1 MVDIGS
7 FADSLQSIGTTC
19 QGKGLASSRHP
30 VNELRVRYWYQGIA
44 HALACKSAY
53 EVEKRIEPEHFRK
66 HHKRTIYPAKWP
78 RYARGDVVPQT
89 ALIRKVEAIVPGSEL
104 ELSHLL
110 WTILKHP
117 VNQKLPLRAWLAQLD
132 PEIQIMVLK
141 PQSRRVGAPKY
152 LVPFTNRLTQ
162 QLLRRGDLDALS
174 VLVIYW
180 WEAKEKGIADKIEEI
195 ATVIYRM
202 LLIVGALFR
211 QRNLHPLLL
220 IVFTDA
226 IFDQTPWLHG
236 RFGVDEETFSLL
248 LRVFHRNHQ
257 GDEILLDPWR
267 TEVSQIANYM
277 SGATG
282 FDLKFATDPFLLPVW
297 ELGPPMREQW
307 INWTVR
313 CHDWAWGWHCIFT
326 KKTGV
331 MPPTLSI
338 SVYQKRDKNPVRAGE
353 AWFEIR
359 KHFPKHDRA
368 VSVLRDYGEW
378 PIPGLTYAR
387 PVNKSE

>member
-1 MVDIGS
+1 MVDKANLVYI
-7 FADSLQSIGTTC
+7 LQSVDTACPGGGQT
-19 QGKGLASSRHP
+19 SSRHP
-30 VNELRVRYWYQGIA
+30 VDELRVRYWYQGIA
-44 HALACKSAY
+44 SALVCKSAY

-66 HHKRTIYPAKWP
+66 RHQRTIYPTKWR

-104 ELSHLL
+104 DLSHLL
-110 WTILKHP
+110 WTMLKHP
-117 VNQKLPLRAWLAQLD
+117 VNQKRPLRAWLAQLD

-152 LVPFTNRLTQ
+152 LVPFTYSLARR
-162 QLLRRGDLDALS
+162 LLRRGDLDALG

-180 WEAKEKGIADKIEEI
+180 WEAQKTGIADKIEEI
-195 ATVIYRM
+195 ATAIYRM

-211 QRNLHPLLL
+211 QRHLHPLLL

-226 IFDQTPWLHG
+226 IFDQTPWLKG
-236 RFGVDEETFSLL
+236 RFGVDEETFSIL
-248 LRVFHRNHQ
+248 LRIFHRNHQ

-267 TEVSQIANYM
+267 AEASQVANYM
-277 SGATG
+277 SGLTG
-282 FDLKFATDPFLLPVW
+282 FDLKFATEPFLLPVW
-297 ELGPPMREQW
+297 ELGPPTREQW
-307 INWTVR
+307 IDWMVH
-313 CHDWAWGWHCIFT
+313 CHDWAWGWHCIFSKT
-326 KKTGV
+326 TGV

-338 SVYQKRDKNPVRAGE
+338 SRHQRHDTNPLRAGE

-359 KHFPKHDRA
+359 KHFPKRA
-368 VSVLRDYGEW
+368 WPVSVLYDYGEW

-387 PVNKSE
+387 PINKSE